1 MPSLLALI
9 ALALIALAPPAAA
22 RGSGWRWPVDGPVV
36 TQYRNGEDPYA
47 GGQHR
52 GIDVSAAAG
61 TPVVAATDGDV
72 RFAGPLGSS
81 GLTVSIRT
89 ADGSYDTSYLH
100 LGSIEVRA
108 GDRVGVGARIGSVG
122 TTGSRTLSEP
132 HLHFGVR
139 EAGDRFAYRDPLTLL
154 PPPPSGPRVPTPRP
168 LPLPGPAPAP
178 PLLGPPAAAVAAAA
192 APAPPLPIP
201 SPGPVAAP
209 APLPIPSPGPV
220 AAPAP
225 LHITHAASP
234 PQSTPHRAGSS
245 RGLPSPHSAAAA
257 SPIDS
262 APTRLRAAANPGRAG
277 LSNTAQGARGS
288 DRATHGPQTA
298 ATRAVTSGPASAP
311 PNPPHRTAH
320 AAAAPPR
327 AARREET
334 GLDLG
339 WLAAC
344 AGLVAVAALL
354 ARPRGPAESLRRGT
368 RLADRTRPRARAAA
382 AGGGADSIATWP
394 TTSPRRSTT

>member
-1 MPSLLALI
+1 MRPRTPSLLTLLALV
-9 ALALIALAPPAAA
+9 LIALAPPAAA
-22 RGSGWRWPVDGPVV
+22 RGNAWRWPVDGPVV
-36 TQYRNGEDPYA
+36 TQYRNGDDPYA

-61 TPVVAATDGDV
+61 TPVIAATDGAV

-89 ADGSYDTSYLH
+89 ADGGYDTSYLH

-108 GDRVGVGARIGSVG
+108 GDRVGAGARIGSVG
-122 TTGSRTLSEP
+122 TTGRRTLSEP

-154 PPPPSGPRVPTPRP
+154 PPPPTGPRVPAPRP
-168 LPLPGPAPAP
+168 LPLPVPAPAP
-178 PLLGPPAAAVAAAA
+178 PLLGPPAASTAAAA
-192 APAPPLPIP
+192 APAAPAPELAPAPVPALGPAPAPALAVSTPARAPALAPALARAVAPPEPQTAPERLPIP
-201 SPGPVAAP
+201 SLGPAAAP
-209 APLPIPSPGPV
+209 AP
-220 AAPAP
+220 
-225 LHITHAASP
+225 
-234 PQSTPHRAGSS
+234 PHLSRGAGSRRS
-245 RGLPSPHSAAAA
+245 GTH
-257 SPIDS
+257 
-262 APTRLRAAANPGRAG
+262 PGTHRP
-277 LSNTAQGARGS
+277 
-288 DRATHGPQTA
+288 RATGAHGLG
-298 ATRAVTSGPASAP
+298 RGPASAP
-311 PNPPHRTAH
+311 PDPPRR
-320 AAAAPPR
+320 AAPVVAAPARGPR
-327 AARREET
+327 RDGT

-354 ARPRGPAESLRRGT
+354 TRPRGPAESLRRGT
-368 RLADRTRPRARAAA
+368 RLADRSRPRTRAAA